1 MMAGNASVNLLVI
14 VIIAFILRLVILTA
28 ALNQQ
33 ALWKQQLQMFQLTR
47 HRMTANSS
55 HEAHSQ

>member
-1 MMAGNASVNLLVI
+1 MLASVNLLVI

-33 ALWKQQLQMFQLTR
+33 AVWKQQLDLVQFAR